1 MADPRSQWSLDAET
15 AHLKAQQEAEA
26 KAEARRRREREKADE
41 AEAKRL
47 QRQIEEEEKV
57 ARRKQAEIDK
67 ETERLRK
74 LYGVPQ
80 QPNTSRPSSGG
91 RRYGNGGGLA
101 PIPQGRPSASSSAPP
116 PRGSNGLY
124 MQPAASQSVMM
135 SDANPSSSVIS
146 LAPGQKPAKK
156 KSSFFGLRV
165 GDSEVG
171 GDGRLRK
178 KGSAM
183 W

>member
-15 AHLKAQQEAEA
+15 ARLKAQQEAEA

-57 ARRKQAEIDK
+57 ARRKQAEVEK

-91 RRYGNGGGLA
+91 RRYGGSGLA

-135 SDANPSSSVIS
+135 SGANPSSSVLS

-156 KSSFFGLRV
+156 KSSFFGLRG
-165 GDSEVG
+165 GDSEVNG
-171 GDGRLRK
+171 NDGRLRK